1 MSRIRIP
8 SLAAIAVAL
17 LAPAALAVPV
27 DGILDPDYGQARIT
41 QSIQTGL
48 SAGQITGDNN
58 RGELDF
64 ANGSELDAAHA
75 YVADDTLHLFL
86 AGNLAVV
93 LNANQNGTIR
103 HVLEVFLDTGAGGQG
118 VLNGNGAGDVMNG
131 LGFDAGFEA
140 DYRLQFEDDGNGF
153 FGPRE
158 WTARFQALPAN
169 GGGTL
174 VTLGRGL
181 AGGPGTLAGGTN
193 PHGIRATIDN
203 RNVGGVTLGC
213 ADAIGDGVTR
223 GIEWAIPLV
232 ALGSPV
238 GCIRITAMVRSAVA
252 LSNQVLAP
260 LPIGTCSPGQP
271 QFVNLASHPGDQFFT
286 ACPGATGVP
295 GGPGAGSEL
304 ALSAANPLRGDR
316 LRVTCALVG
325 SGSARLTLVDAAGRV
340 WRDVR
345 VEGAAGRSAVADL
358 SAGRVL
364 APGVYW
370 LRLAQGGAVATRAV
384 TVVAP

>member
-1 MSRIRIP
+1 MSRIRIS
-8 SLAAIAVAL
+8 SLAAIVVVL
-17 LAPAALAVPV
+17 LSPAADAVPV
-27 DGILDPDYGQARIT
+27 DGTLDPDYGQARIT

-64 ANGSELDAAHA
+64 ANGSELDAGHA
-75 YVADDTLHLFL
+75 YIAEDTLHLFL
-86 AGNLAVV
+86 AGNLALV
-93 LNANQNGTIR
+93 LNQNQNGTIR
-103 HVLEVFLDTGAGGQG
+103 HVLEIFLDTAPGGQNT
-118 VLNGNGAGDVMNG
+118 LNGNGAGDVMNG
-131 LGFDAGFEA
+131 LGFDPGFAA
-140 DYRLQFEDDGNGF
+140 DYRLQFEGDDNGF
-153 FGPRE
+153 SGPRD
-158 WTARFQALPAN
+158 WTARLQALPFN

-174 VTLGRGL
+174 VTLGRAP
-181 AGGPGTLAGGTN
+181 AGGPGTLIGGTN
-193 PHGIRATIDN
+193 PNGIRASIDN

-223 GIEWAIPLV
+223 GIEWEIPL
-232 ALGSPV
+232 AAIGSPQ

-260 LPIGTCSPGQP
+260 LPIGTCPPGQP
-271 QFVNLASHPGDQFFT
+271 QFVNFASHAGDQFFT
-286 ACPGATGVP
+286 VCPGATGVP
-295 GGPGAGSEL
+295 GGPGAATGL

-345 VEGAAGRSAVADL
+345 VEGAAGRSTVADL

-370 LRLAQGGAVATRAV
+370 LRLAQGSAVATRAV